1 MSRSK
6 VPFKGGGRCKRPNS
20 KKNEERVEKEY
31 QWQMDSSGSS
41 IGGKSGSSRSSSKVP
56 LKGEKRCKR
65 PNGKSGQLVD
75 LSQHDS
81 LLCTGI
87 YKFPLAQIPRL
98 LVLKRNFTF
107 YRNLTRYFTK
117 SRLHNFYALFYKC
130 IRSNDWKR
138 SFAGPTV

>member
-1 MSRSK
+1 MA
-6 VPFKGGGRCKRPNS
+6 VPVAVNVALGG
-20 KKNEERVEKEY
+20 
-31 QWQMDSSGSS
+31 
-41 IGGKSGSSRSSSKVP
+41 RSSSKVP

-87 YKFPLAQIPRL
+87 YKYPLAQIPRL

-107 YRNLTRYFTK
+107 YRNLTRYLT
-117 SRLHNFYALFYKC
+117 
-130 IRSNDWKR
+130 
-138 SFAGPTV
+138 